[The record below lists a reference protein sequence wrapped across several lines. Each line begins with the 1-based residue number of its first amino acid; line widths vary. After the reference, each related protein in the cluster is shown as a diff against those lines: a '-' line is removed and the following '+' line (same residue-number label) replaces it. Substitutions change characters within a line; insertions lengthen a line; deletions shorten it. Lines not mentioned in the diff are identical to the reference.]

1 MLVLPSSEYWMLHLY
16 KVYSRGLHNGLLCNA
31 PTLLGVVTF
40 EKKKVSCD
48 CDILETSSTSLNM
61 RSLVK

>member
-1 MLVLPSSEYWMLHLY
+1 MLVLPSSEYWMLYLY

-40 EKKKVSCD
+40 ERKKKSPVTVTY
-48 CDILETSSTSLNM
+48 LKPVAQVLT
-61 RSLVK
+61 

>member
-1 MLVLPSSEYWMLHLY
+1 MLVLPSSEYWMLYLY

-40 EKKKVSCD
+40 EKK
-48 CDILETSSTSLNM
+48 SLL
-61 RSLVK
+61 SL

>member
-40 EKKKVSCD
+40 EKKKSPVTVTY
-48 CDILETSSTSLNM
+48 LKPVAQVLT
-61 RSLVK
+61 